1 MNDLIEKKPFNLLN
15 VRALELDRSIPTRV
29 ELFWTNFFF
38 FTVKTFS
45 NLSPFPSLFLDSF
58 SGNASEYSLILKV
71 DFHEFRFLL
80 ENKREIFA

>member
-1 MNDLIEKKPFNLLN
+1 MTDLIEKKPFNLLN

-38 FTVKTFS
+38 FHSEDLFKLVTVS
-45 NLSPFPSLFLDSF
+45 HSLSRWLFWQRERILM
-58 SGNASEYSLILKV
+58 LKV
-71 DFHEFRFLL
+71 DFHEFRLVL